1 MSLFDSTNVFG
12 GSPQTTQR
20 MSNEELREL
29 RTLPE
34 GIEVSP
40 SPTSLPEMTQEERS
54 ATKGE
59 FDRLKEWFKDEIPSS
74 YKDESTG
81 ILYILS
87 HIPYSEEL
95 RFVSESETQ
104 KRPLPYET
112 MFSHEVGHP
121 LPIENNYGLYRGKRM
136 DSERPLNFLPVFVYY
151 EQQGLENVLYA
162 EANRLG
168 SGIIAFNGI
177 LDKDNKLFEAI
188 TISDK
193 GGEMGL
199 EDVPDSY
206 IRVYDPSLEGMTVKK
221 CVSYYLSGLT
231 EPEKKDIMS
240 KSMMRNPK
248 RHSIPEPDQPE
259 HSKIVNKP

>member
-12 GSPQTTQR
+12 GSPQTTQHI
-20 MSNEELREL
+20 STDELREL
-29 RTLPE
+29 RTLPK
-34 GIEVSP
+34 GIVPSP
-40 SPTSLPEMTQEERS
+40 SPTSLPEMTQEERA

-59 FDRLKEWFKDEIPSS
+59 VDCLKEWFKDEIPFS

-81 ILYILS
+81 VLYILS

-95 RFVSESETQ
+95 GFVLESEIQ
-104 KRPLPYET
+104 KKPLPYET

-121 LPIENNYGLYRGKRM
+121 LPIESNYGLYGGF
-136 DSERPLNFLPVFVYY
+136 SERPLNFLPVFVYY
-151 EQQGLENVLYA
+151 EQQGVENVLYA
-162 EANRLG
+162 EASQLG
-168 SGIIAFNGI
+168 YGVIAFNGI
-177 LDKDNKLFEAI
+177 LDKNNKLFESI

-193 GGEMGL
+193 SVGL

-248 RHSIPEPDQPE
+248 RHSVPESDQQE
-259 HSKIVNKP
+259 HSHDSK